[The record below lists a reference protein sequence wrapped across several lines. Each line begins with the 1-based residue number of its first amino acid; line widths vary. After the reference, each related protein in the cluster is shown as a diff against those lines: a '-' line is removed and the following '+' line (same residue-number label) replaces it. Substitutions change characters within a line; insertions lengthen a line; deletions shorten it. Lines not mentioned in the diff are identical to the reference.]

1 MQEQR
6 SITIFKKLSIRGRLA
21 AMAGFMTFLLAGVGL
36 IAMFALGN
44 FQDRSVTNVDS
55 GAVSMQAVDTA
66 RTAQVAFKKQ
76 VQEWKNILLR
86 GFESE
91 NFDKYLEAFAK
102 EEGEVQKNLASLK
115 SLMGRQHLRTDD
127 VDHLLK
133 AHAELGAKYRQA
145 LKSFDA
151 DKADSYRVVD
161 KLIAGVDRE
170 PTDAMDALVAQIEKQ
185 ANVSFEDMKAQ
196 SAVEYAFSRNTMI
209 ALVLGA
215 LALGALL
222 AFFTARHITRAAG
235 QLAATVAKVS
245 AGEYDARSKVKSG
258 DELET
263 LSTAFDTMLDE
274 RVATLAK
281 KEKDSEALNNSIID
295 ILRAVAKAAQGDLTI
310 QAPVR
315 EDITGALSDAINSM
329 SDSTAKTLAGVN
341 NVSHEVRTASQE
353 GRDTVLQTA
362 RGMNDIRGT
371 IQETGKRI
379 KRLGERSQE
388 ITGIVKLIDDI
399 SERTSVLALNA
410 NMQAAMAG
418 EAGRG
423 FRVVADEV
431 QRLAERSKHA
441 TDQIG
446 KLVSTIQSETN
457 DTMATMDRAIGEVV
471 KGGELAEKAA
481 QQVTHLDE
489 LGGQLIDS
497 IQAFKLPAELVS
509 ESAAAQRRA
518 GEARRAA

>member
-1 MQEQR
+1 MQLQGR
-6 SITIFKKLSIRGRLA
+6 MAILNRLSVRGRLA
-21 AMAGFMTFLLAGVGL
+21 FMAAALIVLLLSIGLVGLVEMAGAQSRTVE
-36 IAMFALGN
+36 
-44 FQDRSVTNVDS
+44 TVDS
-55 GAVSMQAVDTA
+55 GAVSMQAVDSA

-76 VQEWKNILLR
+76 VQEWKDILLR
-86 GFESE
+86 GFDRPDFDRYLG
-91 NFDKYLEAFAK
+91 NFVKQEA
-102 EEGEVQKNLASLK
+102 EVQKELTNLK
-115 SLMGRQHLRTDD
+115 TLMQRQQLPVNS
-127 VDHLLK
+127 VDNLLK
-133 AHAELGAKYRQA
+133 AHTELGAKYREA
-145 LKSFDA
+145 LKSYDP
-151 DKADSYRVVD
+151 DRTDSNRVVD
-161 KLIAGVDRE
+161 RAVRGIDRE
-170 PTDAMDALVAQIEKQ
+170 ATDAMDKLVVEIEKK
-185 ANVSFEDMKAQ
+185 ANETFADAKEQ
-196 SAVEYAFSRNTMI
+196 SAAAYVFSRNVMI
-209 ALVLGA
+209 ALA
-215 LALGALL
+215 LAALAFGGLL
-222 AFFTARHITRAAG
+222 AYFTSRHITRATG
-235 QLAATVAKVS
+235 QLAETVEKVA
-245 AGEYDARSKVKSG
+245 AGDYEARSRVKSG
-258 DELET
+258 DELEA
-263 LSTAFDTMLDE
+263 LSSAFDTMLDE

-329 SDSTAKTLAGVN
+329 SSSTAKTLAGVN
-341 NVSHEVRTASQE
+341 NVSNEVRSASQQ

-418 EAGRG
+418 DAGRG

-431 QRLAERSKHA
+431 QRLAERSKQA

-446 KLVSTIQSETN
+446 KLVTTIQSETN
-457 DTMATMDRAIGEVV
+457 DTIATMDRAIGEVV

-489 LGGQLIDS
+489 LGVQLLGS
-497 IQAFKLPAELVS
+497 IQAFKLPAEL
-509 ESAAAQRRA
+509 A
-518 GEARRAA
+518 GASRRAA